1 MKLTHFAVT
10 GLVLLLV
17 AAVYLMMQTD
27 MDGRMAE
34 MKADYDRK
42 LELMEKARKESAPT
56 PPALASAADAAA
68 AKINEGA
75 AAVKTA
81 ASKVAGK
88 VNKQLPDDPAVG
100 EALENVKATL
110 KSRANELATNG
121 EETPGAVPAEPGD
134 SGDLPPEL
142 LAKEQREILTNTGVD
157 VERIGLEDAVI
168 AGAAPAGKKLTNV
181 QSLVLNQPSIAR
193 VKPNPNSKIEQVDFV
208 VLDKGSDVGLKTGDS
223 LAVRR
228 GTAIIG
234 RVVIGDTVERDQCI
248 ANIVPEKLVTGM
260 VLEAGDEIIK
270 FDR

>member
-10 GLVLLLV
+10 GLVLLL
-17 AAVYLMMQTD
+17 AAAAYLMMQTD

-34 MKADYDRK
+34 MKADYYRK
-42 LELMEKARKESAPT
+42 LELMEKARKESAQTLPT
-56 PPALASAADAAA
+56 LTSAADAAA
-68 AKINEGA
+68 TRINEGA
-75 AAVKTA
+75 ARVNAA
-81 ASKVAGK
+81 ASKIADK
-88 VNKQLPDDPAVG
+88 VNRHLPDDPAVG

-110 KSRANELATNG
+110 KSRAQELAAS
-121 EETPGAVPAEPGD
+121 EEENPGAVSPEPGD
-134 SGDLPPEL
+134 AGDLPAEL
-142 LAKEQREILTNTGVD
+142 LAKEQRDILTNTGVD

-168 AGAAPAGKKLTNV
+168 SGAAPAGKKLTNV

-193 VKPNPNSKIEQVDFV
+193 VKPNPNSKIDHADFV

-234 RVVIGDTVERDQCI
+234 RVIIGDTVERDQCI

>member
-10 GLVLLLV
+10 ALVLLLA

-42 LELMEKARKESAPT
+42 LELMEKARKESAAT
-56 PPALASAADAAA
+56 PPALSSAANAAA

-75 AAVKTA
+75 AAVNGV
-81 ASKVAGK
+81 ASKVADK
-88 VNKQLPDDPAVG
+88 VNKQMPDDAAVG

-110 KSRANELATNG
+110 KSRAQELTANG
-121 EETPGAVPAEPGD
+121 EENPGPVPSEPGD

-142 LAKEQREILTNTGVD
+142 LAKEQRDILTNTGAD

-168 AGAAPAGKKLTNV
+168 AGAASAGKKLTNV
-181 QSLVLNQPSIAR
+181 QSLVAAQPSIAR
-193 VKPNPNSKIEQVDFV
+193 VKPNPNSKIDHADFV

-223 LAVRR
+223 FAVRR

-234 RVVIGDTVERDQCI
+234 RVVIGDTVEKDQCI

-260 VLEAGDEIIK
+260 VLEAGDEVIK